1 MFQDYLGSLERF
13 FAHLDSLTLI
23 WARSGSINFIEFYLN
38 QLGLLKLI
46 WAHLGSLELI

>member
-23 WARSGSINFIEFYLN
+23 WARSGSISFIEFYLN

-46 WAHLGSLELI
+46 WTHLGSLELI